1 MKNQF
6 VDTTNG
12 MEFSVITLG
21 DYLPSPDGSMPFTQ
35 TERIQHMIDLG
46 VKADQLGYDVIG
58 VGESHQK
65 EFIAAAPEVI
75 LANIAART
83 KKIKLTSATTV
94 LSLHDPVCVYESFTT
109 LDQVSQ
115 GRAELLLGRGSR
127 HAAYELFGYD
137 MKDYDE
143 LFEEKL
149 DLLNKLNHHQ
159 PVSWNGNFRTPL
171 EKVTLYPEPYH
182 QTLPIWRVVAQHTLS
197 ARQAAMHGLPANF
210 SYLWT
215 GSNLFDRRVDLYRT
229 ELEKAGRNPA
239 DYPIGISGTMYIADD
254 VNTAITEAYERMQYT
269 FKLVHGI
276 DMDKRDFINAKS
288 YKHPMLIGD
297 AQLVRDKILYQYEK
311 FHFQRLTLEIDQG
324 NRPPQETHDL
334 LARFAEEVMSE
345 VKEQTKD
352 L

>member
-12 MEFSVITLG
+12 MEFAVITLG
-21 DYLPSPDGSMPFTQ
+21 DYLPSSDGTMLFTQ
-35 TERIQHMIDLG
+35 SERIQNVIELG
-46 VKADQLGYDVIG
+46 VESERLGYDVIG

-65 EFIAAAPEVI
+65 EYIASAPAVI

-83 KKIKLTSATTV
+83 NKIKLTSATTV
-94 LSLHDPVCVYESFTT
+94 LSLHDPVRVYEDFAT
-109 LDQVSQ
+109 LDQVSE
-115 GRAELLLGRGSR
+115 GRAEILLGRGSR
-127 HAAYELFGYD
+127 HGAYELFGYD

-149 DLLNKLNHHQ
+149 DLLTQINHNQ
-159 PVSWNGNFRTPL
+159 PVTWSGKFRSSL
-171 EKVTLYPEPYH
+171 KENQLYPEPYH

-197 ARQAAMHGLPANF
+197 ARQAAVHGLPANF
-210 SYLWT
+210 AYLWT
-215 GSNLFDRRVDLYRT
+215 GSNLFDRRVELYRT
-229 ELEKAGRNPA
+229 ELENAGRDPA
-239 DYPIGISGTMYIADD
+239 DFPIGISGTMYIADD
-254 VNTAITEAYERMQYT
+254 VDTAIRESYDRMQYT

-276 DMDKRDFINAKS
+276 DMNKRDFVNAKS

-324 NRPPQETHDL
+324 NRPPQETYRL
-334 LARFAEEVMSE
+334 MERFAEEVMPE
-345 VKEQTKD
+345 VKQQTKEG
-352 L
+352 